1 MAQVTNM
8 TVNLAEVVDLDSIV
22 EEVFYCDDC
31 ELIESQ
37 FVPEDYPEELKCG
50 CSEDDS
56 TDNEYLYW

>member
-1 MAQVTNM
+1 M